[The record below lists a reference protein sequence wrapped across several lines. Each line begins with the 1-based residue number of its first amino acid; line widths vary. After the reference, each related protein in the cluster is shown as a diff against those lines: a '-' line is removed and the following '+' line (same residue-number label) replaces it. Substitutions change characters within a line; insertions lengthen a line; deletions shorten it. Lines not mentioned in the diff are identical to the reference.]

1 MTYIFLIQDPK
12 SHCSH
17 GGQIPGVLAGQ
28 SVPLAALA
36 TVAPILPFGVTT
48 LRDDSKDS
56 TESDQSLIGSQPQSE
71 AFQRFL

>member
-17 GGQIPGVLAGQ
+17 GGQIPGTGVLAGQ

-48 LRDDSKDS
+48 LRDDS